1 MYDVELF
8 GRRVIYTDV
17 DEITPANIESV
28 LRESLLIHQVNR
40 SEIQYLYEYYRGRQP
55 ILNRKK
61 EVRPEINNKIVE
73 NMANYIVSFKTGY
86 LMGEPIQYVA
96 RGKENAEIGESV
108 IQLNE
113 YVFAEE
119 KAAKDQELADWFHI
133 CGTAFRM
140 ALPDEEGEE
149 DEAPF
154 EITTLD
160 PRLTFVVYRNSPDRK
175 PLMGVTYTVDRKG
188 STHYYCYTKDLFM
201 ECIDYKPAVI
211 DTHLLGSIPIIEY
224 PLNNSRLGAFETV
237 LPLLD
242 AINTTGSNRVDGVEQ
257 FIQALMVFYNVDISS
272 EDYKQLREDGA
283 IKVKDVDP
291 QMKARIEYLINNLN
305 QGETQTLVNYM
316 FDTVLIL
323 CGMPN
328 RNGGSSTSDTG
339 VAVIYRDGWSDAEAR
354 AKAAE
359 LMFKRS
365 EKKFL
370 KVILQISN
378 ILGDT
383 NLKVKNIDIRFTRR
397 NYENIVQKANVLTQ
411 MLSNN
416 KIHPRLAF
424 EHCGMFADPDLAYEI
439 SMQYAEEQE
448 QKALE
453 RAKTM
458 GGKDNESSTN
468 KDPDQPDRGD
478 SAKGKS
484 GRSED

>member
-1 MYDVELF
+1 
-8 GRRVIYTDV
+8 
-17 DEITPANIESV
+17 
-28 LRESLLIHQVNR
+28 
-40 SEIQYLYEYYRGRQP
+40 
-55 ILNRKK
+55 
-61 EVRPEINNKIVE
+61 
-73 NMANYIVSFKTGY
+73 
-86 LMGEPIQYVA
+86 
-96 RGKENAEIGESV
+96 
-108 IQLNE
+108 
-113 YVFAEE
+113 
-119 KAAKDQELADWFHI
+119 
-133 CGTAFRM
+133 
-140 ALPDEEGEE
+140 
-149 DEAPF
+149 
-154 EITTLD
+154 
-160 PRLTFVVYRNSPDRK
+160 
-175 PLMGVTYTVDRKG
+175 MGVTYTVDRKG

-211 DTHLLGSIPIIEY
+211 DTHLLGSIPIVEY
-224 PLNNSRLGAFETV
+224 PLNTSRLGAFETV

-272 EDYKQLREDGA
+272 DDYKQLREDGA

-370 KVILQISN
+370 KVVLQISN

-448 QKALE
+448 KKALE
-453 RAKTM
+453 RAKLV
-458 GGKDNESSTN
+458 GGKDNESNTDT
-468 KDPDQPDRGD
+468 DPDTSDRD
-478 SAKGKS
+478 DPEKGKS
-484 GRSED
+484 GGSKN